1 MQMPVVL
8 YQRHHFSSIVLDF
21 GSAIHRQLLTK
32 NKNKIKKYNIA
43 IVSSASRIYI
53 LSIIVPT
60 IMNGAKQP
68 MANRYGNMI
77 LPISAPMRP
86 NIILTDIVNV
96 LGVNRS
102 NIRKCSWRTT
112 VHPYRSDVGKM
123 FTMTPMNAVEQM
135 LPSDTYTED
144 STTVTV
150 VPAAQYKPMPQPP
163 TVARPPTITRFV
175 PNHLISRPATT

>member
-102 NIRKCSWRTT
+102 NIRKCS
-112 VHPYRSDVGKM
+112 
-123 FTMTPMNAVEQM
+123 
-135 LPSDTYTED
+135 
-144 STTVTV
+144 
-150 VPAAQYKPMPQPP
+150 
-163 TVARPPTITRFV
+163 
-175 PNHLISRPATT
+175 